1 MKKQLSII
9 LMTLLLM
16 LTGYFGLQAFS
27 HAKKYE
33 AGALKLVMD
42 QNIHNQAEYQLK
54 SIAEDLSLGYFQ
66 NEKRIERE
74 KIVREN
80 TLHQEVSVRYTRY
93 AVGMAGIVLLVGYFF
108 GGLRSL
114 VLFGGMAAAML
125 LLFGIFTPLLTVTV
139 HKEVEYLG
147 DVVLSFESKSV
158 LGSIAKLW
166 GSGEVIVA
174 LVILLFSVLVPIAKI
189 VSLVFVSIVMNNRL
203 AHGIVQ
209 FFKMIGKWSM
219 VDVFVVATLLV
230 YLTGRNSDVSHAEI
244 QTGLY
249 FFLAYVIVSMVLSF
263 AADTMLKTYK
273 ELNGKP
279 H

>member
-1 MKKQLSII
+1 MYAIRSYY
-9 LMTLLLM
+9 
-16 LTGYFGLQAFS
+16 GYFGLQAFS

-139 HKEVEYLG
+139 HVITSYSIHYTKLYDDSFG
-147 DVVLSFESKSV
+147 RLSCISKCA
-158 LGSIAKLW
+158 LIIAK
-166 GSGEVIVA
+166 VC
-174 LVILLFSVLVPIAKI
+174 
-189 VSLVFVSIVMNNRL
+189 SI
-203 AHGIVQ
+203 
-209 FFKMIGKWSM
+209 
-219 VDVFVVATLLV
+219 
-230 YLTGRNSDVSHAEI
+230 
-244 QTGLY
+244 
-249 FFLAYVIVSMVLSF
+249 
-263 AADTMLKTYK
+263 
-273 ELNGKP
+273 
-279 H
+279 